1 MKLDSL
7 AGNAALKR
15 QLSGQASARGL
26 SHAYLISGP
35 AGAGKKTLARLLAA
49 AMVCT
54 GEGERPCSQCPACRK
69 AAKGI
74 HPDIITL
81 AGEDGKDITVGQA
94 RALRSDAYIRPNEG
108 ERKVYIIEN
117 AQTMNP
123 PAQNSLLKLLE
134 EGPAYA
140 AFLLLADNPG
150 GVLTTIRS
158 RCEGLSLTPVSP
170 QEAEA
175 FLLGRFPDKSPQA
188 VKEAAAR
195 CGGVLGV
202 AVKALEGEA
211 GNPVR
216 DAALELLDLLAKGDE
231 LALAAFAVTLEKWD
245 RESFAR
251 LTQTARSLLREAL
264 ALPVASA
271 AAPEPVLRASRLP
284 GKALLNC
291 VEVLGKLGRDAEF
304 NVGVGHLAGAMSA
317 GLSQALQSTKPSP
330 AGE

>member
-15 QLSGQASARGL
+15 QLSGQATARGL

-35 AGAGKKTLARLLAA
+35 QGSGKRTLARLLAA

-54 GEGERPCSQCPACRK
+54 ASGEKPCGLCPACKK
-69 AAKGI
+69 AMKGV

-81 AGEDGKDITVGQA
+81 TGEEGKDITVGQA

-117 AQTMNP
+117 AQTMNA

-175 FLLGRFPDKSPQA
+175 WLLRRFPDKSPQA
-188 VKEAAAR
+188 VRDAAAQ
-195 CGGVLGV
+195 CGGLLGI
-202 AVKALEGEA
+202 AVQALEGEEGPDPA
-211 GNPVR
+211 R
-216 DAALELLDLLAKGDE
+216 EAALQLLALLAKGDE
-231 LALAAFAVTLEKWD
+231 LALCAFAVTLEKWD
-245 RESFAR
+245 RDSFTK
-251 LTQTARSLLREAL
+251 LTETARSLLRKAL
-264 ALPVASA
+264 APAGQE
-271 AAPEPVLRASRLP
+271 PEAVLRAARLP
-284 GKALLNC
+284 GKALLDC
-291 VEVLGKLGRDAEF
+291 IEVLRKLGQDADF
-304 NVGVGHLAGAMSA
+304 NVGVGHLAGALCA
-317 GLSQALQSTKPSP
+317 GLAQAIQSTKSSP

>member
-1 MKLDSL
+1 MKLDAL

-15 QLSGQASARGL
+15 QLSGQAEARGL

-35 AGAGKKTLARLLAA
+35 AGSGKRTLAHLLAA

-54 GEGERPCSQCPACRK
+54 GAGETPCGLCPACKK
-69 AAKGI
+69 AMRGI

-158 RCEGLSLTPVSP
+158 RCEGLSLSPVSTR
-170 QEAEA
+170 EAEA
-175 FLLGRFPDKSPQA
+175 WLLRRFPDKDPQVVRDAA
-188 VKEAAAR
+188 VQ
-195 CGGVLGV
+195 CGGLLGV
-202 AVKALEGEA
+202 AVKALEGEE
-211 GNPVR
+211 GPDTVR
-216 DAALELLDLLAKGDE
+216 DTALQLLELLAGGDE

-245 RESFAR
+245 REGFSR
-251 LTQTARSLLREAL
+251 LTQTARALLREAL
-264 ALPVASA
+264 APSGQE
-271 AAPEPVLRASRLP
+271 PEAVLRCARLP
-284 GKALLNC
+284 GRTLLGC
-291 VEVLGKLGRDAEF
+291 IEVLDKLGRDADF
-304 NVGVGHLAGAMSA
+304 NVGVGHLAGALSA
-317 GLSQALQSTKPSP
+317 GLAQVIHQTKSSP
-330 AGE
+330 TGE